1 MRFFLAVIFV
11 FVSVNAA
18 QSAQEF
24 TLRQCIDYAFVNN
37 SNIKMSKYDV
47 NTARRKVQE
56 QIGTALPQV
65 TASGGVTDNL
75 ELNTTLMPGQLFG
88 YPDGTFIPLKNGTQY
103 SVSTGVD
110 VDQKIFDASFWV
122 GLKSAKISS
131 EQAAL
136 NLRKTKE
143 STGYS
148 VCTSYFK
155 ALILVK
161 KCDVLKEIAD
171 AAAKTLESTQ
181 TKFDCGAAKKIDV
194 DKIRVTYHN
203 DQSQYQQMEL
213 SFKQAMNNLKYAMG
227 MPVDSNLSLADTSIA
242 DEAGVVAVPTVSGN
256 AYEDR
261 TDYQLE
267 KVNLRL
273 EEAGRNKNIAGYMP
287 SLSFTA
293 SYSYKTMPDEL
304 TLRDDWYESSSI
316 GLNLNIP
323 IFDGFQRHAKVLQ
336 SKYGIEKAME
346 NIRYTEQSIK
356 LDISNYETALKDAVD
371 NIKNEKENLELARGV
386 YANMQLSYRQGTGS
400 FIELVDAENSLR
412 EAQNN
417 YFDRMLSLYNARIDL
432 EQASGTLIKFMES
445 IK

>member
-11 FVSVNAA
+11 FVSVNTAESGQA
-18 QSAQEF
+18 F
-24 TLRQCIDYAFVNN
+24 TLRQCIDYSSVNN
-37 SNIKMSKYDV
+37 SNIKMSQYDV

-56 QIGTALPQV
+56 QIGSALPQV

-75 ELNTTLMPGQLFG
+75 ELNTTLMPGELFG
-88 YPDGTFIPLKNGTQY
+88 YPAGTFIPLKSGTQY

-155 ALILVK
+155 ALILGK
-161 KCDVLKEIAD
+161 KCDVLKEIAG

-181 TKFDCGAAKKIDV
+181 TKFDYGAAKKIDV
-194 DKIRVTYHN
+194 DKIRVAYHN

-213 SFKQAMNNLKYAMG
+213 SFRQAMNNLKYAMG

-242 DEAGVVAVPTVSGN
+242 DEAGVIAVPDVSDN

-304 TLRDDWYESSSI
+304 TFRDDWYESSSI

-323 IFDGFQRHAKVLQ
+323 IFDGFQRHAKILQ

-356 LDISNYETALKDAVD
+356 LDISNYETTLKDAVD

-386 YANMQLSYRQGTGS
+386 YANMQLACQQGTGS
-400 FIELVDAENSLR
+400 FIELVDAENSL
-412 EAQNN
+412 
-417 YFDRMLSLYNARIDL
+417 
-432 EQASGTLIKFMES
+432 
-445 IK
+445 

>member
-1 MRFFLAVIFV
+1 
-11 FVSVNAA
+11 
-18 QSAQEF
+18 
-24 TLRQCIDYAFVNN
+24 
-37 SNIKMSKYDV
+37 MSKYDV